1 MRLDFIAMLVGLLTA
16 IQSRANGELSIRID
30 NSLQASLISFS
41 SGLVL
46 ILAIAIWHP
55 GIKKGLIQLRTAVRE
70 GTIPRWKLFAGVL
83 GGFLVAIQTQV
94 VPIIGVA
101 IYSVTMLAGQTTAS
115 LWVDHSGFS
124 GGEKKLISR
133 RRILAAIVT
142 VLAVLVSV
150 WDRIDAKNLSM
161 WAVFMG
167 VFAGFFIGIQRALNA
182 QVNQQTQQSFS
193 TSLLNFIM
201 GTSTLLMVVI
211 LGLIFHRFHFSAIK
225 DGPWWMFLGGAAG
238 VVYVAFSA
246 TVVQQLG
253 LLSFTLFSVGGQ
265 LVGSLLI
272 DFFSPIQGVHI
283 GPFLIAGIV
292 LTYLGVVIN
301 NENVLK
307 KHRFSLRQE

>member
-1 MRLDFIAMLVGLLTA
+1 MRLDFIAMMVGLLTA

-46 ILAIAIWHP
+46 ILAISIWHP
-55 GIKKGLIQLRTAVRE
+55 GIKKGAVQLRAAVRA
-70 GTIPRWKLFAGVL
+70 GAIPRWRLFGGVL
-83 GGFLVAIQTQV
+83 GGFLVAIQTQI

-101 IYSVTMLAGQTTAS
+101 IYSVTMIAGQTTAS
-115 LWVDHSGFS
+115 LWVDHSGFT

-133 RRILAAIVT
+133 RRILAAVVT
-142 VLAVLVSV
+142 VAAVLVSV

-167 VFAGFFIGIQRALNA
+167 VFAGFFIGVQRALNG
-182 QVNQQTQQSFS
+182 QVNQQSQQSFT

-201 GTSTLLMVVI
+201 GTSTLVIVVI
-211 LGLIFHRFHFSAIK
+211 LGLIFHKFHFSAIVP
-225 DGPWWMFLGGAAG
+225 GPWWMFLGGVTG
-238 VVYVAFSA
+238 VIYVAFSA
-246 TVVQQLG
+246 TVVQQIG

-272 DFFSPIQGVHI
+272 DFFSPTRGVQV

-292 LTYLGVVIN
+292 LTYLGVLIN
-301 NENVLK
+301 NESVLK
-307 KHRFSLRQE
+307 KHRFSLRRE

>member
-55 GIKKGLIQLRTAVRE
+55 GIKKGAIQLRIAVRE
-70 GTIPRWKLFAGVL
+70 KTIPRWKLFAGVL

-115 LWVDHSGFS
+115 LWVDHSGFT

-133 RRILAAIVT
+133 RRILAAVVT
-142 VLAVLVSV
+142 ILAVLVSV
-150 WDRIDAKNLSM
+150 WDRIDAKNLPL

-167 VFAGFFIGIQRALNA
+167 FFAGFFIGIQRALNG
-182 QVNQQTQQSFS
+182 QVNQQTQQSFT

-201 GTSTLLMVVI
+201 GTSALVIVII
-211 LGLIFHRFHFSAIK
+211 LGLIFNKFHFSAIAA
-225 DGPWWMFLGGAAG
+225 GPWWMFLGGVSG
-238 VVYVAFSA
+238 VIYVAFSA
-246 TVVQQLG
+246 TVVQQIG

-272 DFFSPIQGVHI
+272 DLFSPIQGVRV

-307 KHRFSLRQE
+307 KHRFSLRRE